1 MDLAVTDGW
10 KNPTLS
16 YVGVKGE
23 QKNTLYHALQ
33 CFTGAITHK
42 PTVVDDKR
50 ELKGSVLG
58 FDSLD
63 TRLRKVNQVFTGI
76 AAHALNEARNVL
88 EVEKLT
94 LEHEDEVKD
103 ILEIYPYL
111 MGDIYE
117 APKYTETHEI
127 AVL

>member
-1 MDLAVTDGW
+1 
-10 KNPTLS
+10 
-16 YVGVKGE
+16 
-23 QKNTLYHALQ
+23 
-33 CFTGAITHK
+33 
-42 PTVVDDKR
+42 
-50 ELKGSVLG
+50 
-58 FDSLD
+58 
-63 TRLRKVNQVFTGI
+63 VNQVFTGI